1 VSPAHLEVSVRL
13 ERRHAELAEQL
24 MLAQGAQAV
33 TLSEGSDTPMW
44 EPEPGSPSLWE
55 EVCISGLFS
64 LDSNRERLCAAL
76 SLLPLAS
83 GPESREV
90 AGQAWERAWMERF
103 KPMRFGRRLWIIP
116 SGFEAPDPDGQ
127 LLHLDPGLA
136 FGTGSHDTTR
146 LCLEW
151 LDGLALEGLDVVD
164 LGCGSGVLGIAAAI
178 KGARHVLCIDN
189 DPQAVEATLENARR
203 NDVAGRITAT
213 VRPDMPPA
221 GADVLVANILA
232 GTLVALA
239 PAVAAALKPGGL
251 LALSGVL
258 AEQQAQVQAAYAGS
272 CGPLQVRSVAEPGQL
287 PAGAGGQDER
297 WVLLSGQRLG
307 TAKAAGS
314 GP

>member
-1 VSPAHLEVSVRL
+1 MNPDHVEVSVRI

-24 MLAQGAQAV
+24 MLAQGALAV

-55 EVCISGLFS
+55 EVRLSGLFS
-64 LDSNRERLCAAL
+64 DAINRGGLVAAL
-76 SLLPLAS
+76 SLLPLA
-83 GPESREV
+83 GAPQLREV
-90 AGQAWERAWMERF
+90 ADQAWERAWMERF
-103 KPMRFGRRLWIIP
+103 KPMRFGHNLWIIP
-116 SGFEAPDPDGQ
+116 SGFDAPDPGGQ

-151 LDGLALEGLDVVD
+151 LDGLPVAGLEVVD

-203 NDVAGRITAT
+203 NGVTGCITAT
-213 VRPDMPPA
+213 VQPAMPPA
-221 GADVLVANILA
+221 GADVLLANILA

-239 PAVAAALKPGGL
+239 PAVTAALRPGGQ

-258 AEQQAQVQAAYAGS
+258 AEQEEQVQAAYAPGF
-272 CGPLQVRSVAEPGQL
+272 GRLRRRTLDGGEQPPAAGTEAEH
-287 PAGAGGQDER
+287 
-297 WVLLSGQRLG
+297 WILLSGQRL
-307 TAKAAGS
+307 ASNAEAGS
-314 GP
+314 PV

>member
-1 VSPAHLEVSVRL
+1 MSPAHLEVSVRI

-24 MLAQGAQAV
+24 MLAQGALAV

-55 EVCISGLFS
+55 EVRLSGLFNDDINRDS
-64 LDSNRERLCAAL
+64 LAAAL
-76 SLLPLAS
+76 SLLPLAGS
-83 GPESREV
+83 PQLRDV
-90 AGQAWERAWMERF
+90 ADQPWERAWMERF
-103 KPMRFGRRLWIIP
+103 KPMRFGQKLWIIP
-116 SGFEAPDPDGQ
+116 SGYDAPDPAGQ

-151 LDGLALEGLDVVD
+151 LDGLPVEGLDVVD

-203 NDVAGRITAT
+203 NGVTERITAT
-213 VRPDMPPA
+213 VQPAMPPA
-221 GADVLVANILA
+221 GADVLMANILA

-239 PAVAAALKPGGL
+239 PAVAAALKPGGR

-258 AEQQAQVQAAYAGS
+258 TEQDEQVQAAYAPAFGR
-272 CGPLQVRSVAEPGQL
+272 LQCHALDDAQRPPE
-287 PAGAGGQDER
+287 PAGEGEH
-297 WVLLSGQRLG
+297 WILLSGSRL
-307 TAKAAGS
+307 AAGAAT
-314 GP
+314 GGAT